1 MWRLTVFALAGVALA
16 ADPAGFHYWSGAE
29 LRGFSKSLAPKLNE
43 QKSAG
48 QPLANLGTHTF
59 SISHREGDGKVEVH
73 EKMND
78 VFVAETGEATLLV
91 GGEMV
96 GGKQAK
102 PGEWLGDSIKG
113 GVKRRL
119 SPGDIVHI
127 PARMPHQLLIPAGK
141 EFTYFVVKVETK

>member
-1 MWRLTVFALAGVALA
+1 
-16 ADPAGFHYWSGAE
+16 
-29 LRGFSKSLAPKLNE
+29 
-43 QKSAG
+43 
-48 QPLANLGTHTF
+48 
-59 SISHREGDGKVEVH
+59 
-73 EKMND
+73 MND

-113 GVKRRL
+113 GMKRRL